1 MTKKL
6 PVVKKKWRTDEKGN
20 FETSPL
26 SKLTKEKFLDYKTKF
41 HLMLKFRRGYRLTQ
55 RSVFFKI
62 QELPPALSSFVV
74 FVIIILPYS
83 KSYFV
88 IKQKSGF
95 NSLKF
100 FFNKNRALV
109 ERNRKY
115 ILGLCKKT

>member
-83 KSYFV
+83 KSY
-88 IKQKSGF
+88 
-95 NSLKF
+95 
-100 FFNKNRALV
+100 
-109 ERNRKY
+109 
-115 ILGLCKKT
+115 